1 MMFLEINPLVKPD
14 IGLIFWTTITF
25 LILLVVLRKFAWK
38 PILGAVKDRE
48 ASIKDSLASAEK
60 ARDEMERLQSNN
72 EKILQEARQERDK
85 LLKEARE
92 IRDKIVNEAKDQAS
106 EQAEQIISSAKDQ
119 IHNQKMAAITELKN
133 QVGEM
138 SIEIAELI
146 LRSELANK
154 EKQEELVES
163 HLKNFKLN

>member
-1 MMFLEINPLVKPD
+1 MFLEINPLVKPD

-25 LILLVVLRKFAWK
+25 LILLVLLRKFAWK

-48 ASIKDSLASAEK
+48 TSIKESLASAEK

-92 IRDKIVNEAKDQAS
+92 IRDKIVNEAKDLAS

-146 LRSELANK
+146 LRSELTNK
-154 EKQEELVES
+154 QKQEELVES

>member
-1 MMFLEINPLVKPD
+1 MFLEINPLVKPD

-25 LILLVVLRKFAWK
+25 LILLVLLRKFAWK
-38 PILGAVKDRE
+38 PILGAVKERE
-48 ASIKDSLASAEK
+48 ESIITSLAAAEK

-72 EKILQEARQERDK
+72 EKILKEARQERDK

-92 IRDKIVNEAKDQAS
+92 IRDKIVNDAKGEAA
-106 EQAEQIISSAKDQ
+106 EQAEQIISSAKEQ
-119 IHNQKMAAITELKN
+119 IHHQKMAAITELKN

-138 SIEIAELI
+138 SIEIAEMI
-146 LRSELANK
+146 LRSELGDK
-154 EKQEELVES
+154 KKQQELVDS